1 MLMYEKAMQLTPE
14 NFKLLIG
21 VEKVEFRIEV
31 HLWL

>member
-14 NFKLLIG
+14 NFKLLIS

>member
-14 NFKLLIG
+14 NFKLLID
-21 VEKVEFRIEV
+21 VKKVEFRIEV

>member
-1 MLMYEKAMQLTPE
+1 MLMYEKAMQLTSE

>member
-21 VEKVEFRIEV
+21 AEKVEFRIEL
-31 HLWL
+31 HL

>member
-21 VEKVEFRIEV
+21 AEKVEFRIEV
-31 HLWL
+31 HL

>member
-21 VEKVEFRIEV
+21 AEKVEL

>member
-21 VEKVEFRIEV
+21 AEKVEFRIEV